1 LRLTDDFEL
10 AMNVISVDRRNSP
23 RRNLARAPNGVGA
36 VDLQTWLPMFAQ
48 SVKGSLAYPPSLCEL
63 AALDLARIVE
73 IVVKSCIREHVRRN
87 GPGLTANASVALSF
101 LLGPHSD
108 LRAHVVHLFSLMQLP
123 LVEKEDRLSVEA
135 SALDS
140 WLASERVQ
148 QLMRFEASSD
158 HDHPSTPRAS
168 DPSPAIV
175 EKSRAPL
182 VDEPAVWV
190 AEPVDRHSRL
200 PVGDFMPAL

>member
-1 LRLTDDFEL
+1 
-10 AMNVISVDRRNSP
+10 MNVISVDWRNSP

-48 SVKGSLAYPPSLCEL
+48 SSRGSLDYPPSLCEL

-87 GPGLTANASVALSF
+87 EPGLTANASVTLSF
-101 LLGPHSD
+101 VLGPQSD
-108 LRAHVVHLFSLMQLP
+108 LRAHVVHLCSLMKLP
-123 LVEKEDRLSVEA
+123 LVEKEDRLSVEV

-148 QLMRFEASSD
+148 HLMRFEDSSG
-158 HDHPSTPRAS
+158 HDHPSTLRAS
-168 DPSPAIV
+168 DPSPAIA
-175 EKSRAPL
+175 EKSRTLL

-190 AEPVDRHSRL
+190 AEPVVRQSRL
-200 PVGDFMPAL
+200 PAMGDLMPAL